1 MLLKVYESYSTSCEN
16 GMPDF
21 ETSSNSVKIRRF
33 RAIKDHLFSDLAE
46 EAVILSLR
54 NGKYYGVN
62 HVGAAIWSIIQEPVT
77 LSELESALMKEYE
90 VDEATCRAEV
100 ETFLDN
106 MIREELIDVIDE

>member
-1 MLLKVYESYSTSCEN
+1 MLLKVYESYATSREN
-16 GMPDF
+16 GMPNF
-21 ETSSNSVKIRRF
+21 ETGDVSSKIRRY

-62 HVGAAIWSIIQEPVT
+62 HVGAAIWSIIQQPVT
-77 LSELESALMKEYE
+77 LSEIESALMKEYA
-90 VDEATCRAEV
+90 VDEPTCRTEV
-100 ETFLDN
+100 ESFLDN